1 MNSYRDLKVW
11 QNNQSLVKL
20 VARLLDTPSKKSDE
34 IVLKQLFRSLTSIG
48 ANLAEGSE
56 YYEGAEF
63 QRYIKIALASA
74 IESDYWL
81 RTLLEINNDSVKELV
96 PLNVETIKMLKGLL
110 KSIQQKRNS

>member
-1 MNSYRDLKVW
+1 MSNYRDLKVW

-20 VARLLDTPSKKSDE
+20 VARLLDTTHKKSDA
-34 IVLKQLFRSLTSIG
+34 IVLKQLFRSLTSVG

-56 YYEGAEF
+56 YYQGAEF

-74 IESDYWL
+74 IENDYWL
-81 RTLLEINNDSVKELV
+81 RTLLEISNSSVAELV

-110 KSIQQKRNS
+110 SSIQQKRSL